1 MSFEFSVKTLIKN
14 HASPGVVNALRL
26 LRYKHAPIRSVF
38 TKLYYE
44 PIADRDS
51 LSGSGSDLVQTAV
64 IARELPRVVGELGI
78 ETMLD
83 APCGDYYW
91 MRHVKLHLTKYVGVD
106 VIRELVMRNAE
117 RFGGNGKLFMCLD
130 VTTDK
135 LPMVDLIF
143 SRDMTVHLSNND
155 ALAAFRNFRRSK
167 SEYLLTTTFPEVETN
182 EDILTGEWRPL
193 NLQRPPFNFPEPLRL
208 INEHC
213 TEDAGRHGDKSLGLW
228 RLKDLPGLSPLY

>member
-1 MSFEFSVKTLIKN
+1 MD
-14 HASPGVVNALRL
+14 ALRL

-44 PIADRDS
+44 PVAERDS
-51 LSGSGSDLVQTAV
+51 LSGSGSDLIQTAA

-83 APCGDYYW
+83 APCGDFYW
-91 MRHVKLHLTKYVGVD
+91 MRHVKLNLTKYVGVD

-117 RFGGNGKLFMCLD
+117 RFGGNGRLFMCLD

-135 LPMVDLIF
+135 LPQVDLIF

-155 ALAAFRNFRRSK
+155 AIAALRNFKRSK
-167 SEYLLTTTFPEVETN
+167 SEYLLTTTFPATEEN
-182 EDILTGEWRPL
+182 QDILTGEWRPL

-208 INEHC
+208 INEGC
-213 TEDAGRHGDKSLGLW
+213 TEDSGRYMDKSLGLW
-228 RLKDLPGLSPLY
+228 RMSDLPTPTYQH

>member
-1 MSFEFSVKTLIKN
+1 MNIEDSVKSLIKN
-14 HASPGVVNALRL
+14 HTSPRVVSALRS

-38 TKLYYE
+38 TRLYYE

-51 LSGSGSDLVQTAV
+51 LSGSGSDLVQTAS
-64 IARELPRVVGELGI
+64 IARELPRVVGELRI

-83 APCGDYYW
+83 APCGDFYW
-91 MRHVKLHLTKYVGVD
+91 MRHVKLNLTKYVGVD

-135 LPMVDLIF
+135 LPAVDLIF
-143 SRDMTVHLSNND
+143 SRDMTVHLSNDD
-155 ALAAFRNFRRSK
+155 ALAAFRNFKRSK
-167 SEYLLTTTFPEVETN
+167 SEYLLTTTFPNTPEN

-193 NLQRPPFNFPEPLRL
+193 NLQRAPFNFPEPLRV

-213 TEDAGRHGDKSLGLW
+213 TEGGGKYADKSLGLW
-228 RLKDLPGLSPLY
+228 RLKDLPMLG

>member
-1 MSFEFSVKTLIKN
+1 MSLESSVKTLIKN
-14 HASPGVVNALRL
+14 HASSRVVDALRL

-44 PIADRDS
+44 PVADRDS
-51 LSGSGSDLVQTAV
+51 LSGSGSDLIQTAV

-83 APCGDYYW
+83 APCGDFYW
-91 MRHVKLHLTKYVGVD
+91 MRHVKLNLTKYVGVD

-135 LPMVDLIF
+135 LPQVDLIF
-143 SRDMTVHLSNND
+143 SRDMTVHLSTND
-155 ALAAFRNFRRSK
+155 AIAALRNF
-167 SEYLLTTTFPEVETN
+167 
-182 EDILTGEWRPL
+182 TGEWRPL
-193 NLQRPPFNFPEPLRL
+193 NLQRAPFNFPEPLRL
-208 INEHC
+208 INERC
-213 TEDAGRHGDKSLGLW
+213 TEEGDRYADKSLGLW
-228 RLKDLPGLSPLY
+228 RLSDLPNLTFQH

>member
-1 MSFEFSVKTLIKN
+1 MSLESSVKTLIKN
-14 HASPGVVNALRL
+14 HASERVVDALRL

-44 PIADRDS
+44 PVAERDS
-51 LSGSGSDLVQTAV
+51 LSGSGSDLIQTAA

-83 APCGDYYW
+83 APCGDFYW
-91 MRHVKLHLTKYVGVD
+91 MRHVKLNLTKYVGVD

-117 RFGGNGKLFMCLD
+117 RFGGNGRLFMCLD

-135 LPMVDLIF
+135 LPQVDLIF

-155 ALAAFRNFRRSK
+155 AIAALRNFKRSK
-167 SEYLLTTTFPEVETN
+167 SEYLLTTTFPATEEN
-182 EDILTGEWRPL
+182 QDILTGEWRPL

-208 INEHC
+208 INEGC
-213 TEDAGRHGDKSLGLW
+213 TEDSGRYMDKSLGLW
-228 RLKDLPGLSPLY
+228 RMSDLPTPTYQH